1 METNTNS
8 EAERHR
14 NAFYRQHKETGKRKG
29 GKKEK
34 NITWTGQKIYIKIKN
49 VREEHGFAANWGK
62 PYK

>member
-34 NITWTGQKIYIKIKN
+34 KYYVDRAKIYIKIKN